1 MSVKFLLFRGGGW
14 GGGGSA
20 DFIFMGARI
29 FLNKNKSCRLLDGQN
44 RQSPIASD
52 FGSRTQIA
60 ALFAILLYWDVSNE
74 SPIARFESQFRIAGT
89 PAIRIAR
96 F

>member
-1 MSVKFLLFRGGGW
+1 
-14 GGGGSA
+14 
-20 DFIFMGARI
+20 MGKIA
-29 FLNKNKSCRLLDGQN
+29 N

-60 ALFAILLYWDVSNE
+60 ALFAILLYRSVEKE
-74 SPIARFESQFRIAGT
+74 SPIACFESQFQIAGT

>member
-1 MSVKFLLFRGGGW
+1 MSVKFPFFGGGFRG

-29 FLNKNKSCRLLDGQN
+29 FLIIVVSPSLNLPLDSRN
-44 RQSPIASD
+44 F
-52 FGSRTQIA
+52 FGGCTPKGP
-60 ALFAILLYWDVSNE
+60 YSNT
-74 SPIARFESQFRIAGT
+74 AFREG
-89 PAIRIAR
+89 